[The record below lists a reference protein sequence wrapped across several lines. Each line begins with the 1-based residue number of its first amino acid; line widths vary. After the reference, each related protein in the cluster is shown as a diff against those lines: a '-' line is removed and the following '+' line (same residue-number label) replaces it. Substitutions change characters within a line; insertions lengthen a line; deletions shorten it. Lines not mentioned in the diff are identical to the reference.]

1 MRHAYSPCKESHSR
15 RRIAAHG
22 CHPETRR
29 KMITDHEKDI
39 AKHCISYA
47 VEKGADAARVS
58 LNKSVMDGYT
68 LLNGELD
75 KVTHSADRSIYLY
88 IFADGRYGTF
98 STNRLEKDELE
109 DFIAKAIEMVRMLGE
124 DACRCLPDPE
134 RTERNALTGREL
146 DLYDGNYERGNAD
159 SRLEKAF
166 GMSRYGKTEDDGRY
180 SLISEE
186 CEYSESVDDN
196 FVADSQGFEGR
207 HTETMYYC
215 FAETTIKAAD
225 GSKYSGFW
233 WDAAQKEADL
243 DTASCS
249 AKALQKAVSQIGPKK
264 RRSGRYRMVVEN
276 QVASR
281 LISPIVSALNASAVQ
296 QKVSFLED
304 SVGKQIF
311 PEGMTLMDLAR
322 TPGKSGSRLFDTEG
336 VATQDCPIIE
346 KGKVCRYFVNTY
358 MSRKMDIPP
367 TVEDLSRPVLE
378 PYLKGCSLSSEEKD
392 LSLQAI
398 LNHCSNGILV
408 TGFNGGNCNPA
419 TGDFSF
425 GIEGFAFSKGK
436 ITHPVREM
444 LITGNIVELWNSLT
458 AAGNDYRPC
467 ARWQVG
473 TLAFDNVSFSA

>member
-1 MRHAYSPCKESHSR
+1 
-15 RRIAAHG
+15 
-22 CHPETRR
+22 
-29 KMITDHEKDI
+29 MITEHEINI
-39 AKHCISYA
+39 ARYCISYA
-47 VEKGADAARVS
+47 VESGADAARVS
-58 LNKSVMDGYT
+58 LNKSFMDGYT

-98 STNRLEKDELE
+98 STNRLEKEELK
-109 DFIAKAIEMVRMLGE
+109 DFILKAIEMVRMLGE
-124 DACRCLPDPE
+124 DQCRCLPDPD
-134 RTERNALTGREL
+134 RTEKNARTGREL
-146 DLYDGNYERGNAD
+146 DLYDPAYEKGNAD
-159 SRLEKAF
+159 SRLAKAF
-166 GMSRYGKTEDDGRY
+166 SLSRYGKTEKDERFT
-180 SLISEE
+180 LISEE
-186 CEYSESVDDN
+186 CEYSESLDDN

-207 HTETMYYC
+207 HTETMFYC
-215 FAETTIKAAD
+215 FAETTIQAAD
-225 GSKYSGFW
+225 GSRYSGFW
-233 WDAAQKEADL
+233 WDAAQKEAEL
-243 DTASCS
+243 NTASCS
-249 AKALQKAVSQIGPKK
+249 EKALQKDVSQLGPKK

-281 LISPIVSALNASAVQ
+281 LISPIVSALNASAIQ

-336 VATQDCPIIE
+336 VATQDCPIID
-346 KGKVCRYFVNTY
+346 KGKICRYFVNTY

-367 TVEDLSRPVLE
+367 TIEDLSRPVLK
-378 PYLKGCSLSSEEKD
+378 PYMKGCDLSSEEKD

-398 LNHCSNGILV
+398 LNNCSNGILV

-436 ITHPVREM
+436 LTHPVREM
-444 LITGNIVELWNSLT
+444 LITGNIVELWNSLI
-458 AAGNDYRPC
+458 AAGNDYRPS

-473 TLAFDNVSFSA
+473 TLAFENVSFSA